1 MGNPVRSFYI
11 RNIILSIKIKQKGK
25 PIKNETTSKTPLYL
39 AFNIEDLEKCSEENI
54 KSIEKH
60 LDSNSYL
67 IGYEPSTLDTK
78 AYKSLKTR
86 NFSNWQ
92 DFPNLQR
99 WFCHIESFS
108 SDEQNAFMVQ
118 KYGTL
123 KFLFFFLRVDVRVQW
138 ILFRIFIFLIVS

>member
-1 MGNPVRSFYI
+1 MKKKTWSEIPLRSCYI
-11 RNIILSIKIKQKGK
+11 RNLILSIKIKQKEK
-25 PIKNETTSKTPLYL
+25 PIKNEKTSKTPLYF
-39 AFNIEDLEKCSEENI
+39 AFNIEDLEKCSEESI

-67 IGYEPSTLDTK
+67 IGYEPSTLDTE

-92 DFPNLQR
+92 DFPNLHR

-118 KYGTL
+118 K
-123 KFLFFFLRVDVRVQW
+123 
-138 ILFRIFIFLIVS
+138 I

>member
-1 MGNPVRSFYI
+1 MNMGWIQISKYSKIKNLERNAFRSCYI
-11 RNIILSIKIKQKGK
+11 RNLIFSIKIKQKEK
-25 PIKNETTSKTPLYL
+25 PIKNEKTSKTPLYL
-39 AFNIEDLEKCSEENI
+39 AFNIEDLEKCSEESI
-54 KSIEKH
+54 KSIERH

-67 IGYEPSTLDTK
+67 IGYEPSTIDTE

-118 KYGTL
+118 KI
-123 KFLFFFLRVDVRVQW
+123 RN
-138 ILFRIFIFLIVS
+138 I

>member
-1 MGNPVRSFYI
+1 MKKKTWSEIPLRSCYI
-11 RNIILSIKIKQKGK
+11 RNLIFSIKIKQKEK
-25 PIKNETTSKTPLYL
+25 PIKNEKTSKTPLYL
-39 AFNIEDLEKCSEENI
+39 AFNIEDPEKCSEESI

-67 IGYEPSTLDTK
+67 IGYEPSTLDTEV
-78 AYKSLKTR
+78 YKSLKTR

-92 DFPNLQR
+92 DFPNLHR

-118 KYGTL
+118 K
-123 KFLFFFLRVDVRVQW
+123 
-138 ILFRIFIFLIVS
+138 I